1 MRLSKLFQLL
11 AICAFF
17 ILLFLEIYNI
27 LNFKNSIQKIQEK
40 NAQSLITVVSNSI
53 ISTCEDSLYN
63 EGNAQIHRYDRIDLS
78 HILERGFSAFSQS
91 PSIAYILIENKD
103 SIIAIS
109 NHSRL
114 NDLKKKGDF
123 DTQSNWQNKSNIRY
137 ISFDNKDVL
146 EVTKPME
153 IPNYPSMVMRL
164 GYNTQIY
171 NSEYNRVLS
180 FTIFGTILA
189 LLITMAILVHFAT
202 NTTARTSNNPEIA
215 LHNSL
220 RDLFNSIT
228 DGVILLD
235 KSKIIKY
242 MNKSASDIF
251 EIDNLSTI
259 NKNYDQFFNY
269 DYFNLENVLKD
280 GSPSTEMN
288 VRLQTPRG
296 SSKYLSYTSNL
307 IKFSFDKSEWI
318 LIVFRDI
325 SEQVKLQEQ
334 NELQEKKDAIEEI
347 ASSISD
353 RIKNP
358 LNAIYQIINQMEQS
372 RNADLNATSLKILKD
387 EIKQINDIIEH
398 FLEFAKPINLN
409 LQKVNLSEI
418 FDELALSFS
427 KIIDAKNIALHKDY
441 PSYIPLQIDP
451 ELINQSLAIL
461 IQNAVDSIENKGD
474 IILNIKIESD
484 KVIIRITDN
493 GIGMSKAEMSKIFS
507 VDFSSNARANTLAL
521 AKVEQI
527 VLLHNGT
534 ISVDS
539 SEKAGTTFEIIL
551 PNNNII

>member
-40 NAQSLITVVSNSI
+40 NALSLITVVSNSI

-63 EGNAQIHRYDRIDLS
+63 EGNAQIHKYDKIDLS
-78 HILERGFSAFSQS
+78 HILERGFSSFSQS

-114 NDLKKKGDF
+114 NDLKKKSDF

-171 NSEYNRVLS
+171 KSEYNRVLS

-418 FDELALSFS
+418 FDELVLSFS
-427 KIIDAKNIALHKDY
+427 KIIDAKKIALHKDY